1 MSLIVKDVMIDDAI
15 TIRSDHT
22 VKYAE
27 SLMRYF
33 KVKSLVALRDRI
45 PIGIITLGDVVQ
57 INSNNKDPHVVLVQ
71 DVILEPLIWVKPDTP
86 LDEAVVLLFG
96 KNINQ
101 VPVIGE
107 LSSGPILLGMLTR
120 VLVEDKI
127 QTEANVTSRDT

>member
-1 MSLIVKDVMIDDAI
+1 VSLTVKDVMIDDAI
-15 TIRSDHT
+15 TIRTDHN

-33 KVKSLVALRDRI
+33 NVKSLVALRDRI

-57 INSNNKDPHVVLVQ
+57 ISSNNKDPNLVLVQ
-71 DVILEPLIWVKPDTP
+71 DVISEPLIWVKPDTP

-96 KNINQ
+96 KNIDQ

-107 LSSGPILLGMLTR
+107 LSSGPLLLGMLTR
-120 VLVEDKI
+120 VLVEDKLK
-127 QTEANVTSRDT
+127 TKSKVTSRDT